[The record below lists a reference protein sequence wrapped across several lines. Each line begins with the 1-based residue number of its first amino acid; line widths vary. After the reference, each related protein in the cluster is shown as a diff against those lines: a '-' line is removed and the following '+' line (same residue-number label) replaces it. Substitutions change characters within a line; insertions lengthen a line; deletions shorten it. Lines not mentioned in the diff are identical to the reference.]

1 MNDGPYG
8 FPRATALVNVLQ
20 RSCDHDLGAGRHRQI
35 SEECHGLGRDAV
47 VVKLLLRM
55 TAHRAQIDALVGVA
69 SVWAENPKGGRRRTS
84 SLRDNARSGPAAAV
98 EVLRMT
104 GLRVEGLT
112 ELTHHSLVQYQ
123 LPGTDELTP
132 RW

>member
-8 FPRATALVNVLQ
+8 FPRATALANVLQ

-55 TAHRAQIDALVGVA
+55 TAHRAQIDALAGVA
-69 SVWAENPKGGRRRTS
+69 SVWAENPKGGRRRN
-84 SLRDNARSGPAAAV
+84 LILEEQRAFWARGGGGSPADDCGS
-98 EVLRMT
+98 R
-104 GLRVEGLT
+104 G
-112 ELTHHSLVQYQ
+112 
-123 LPGTDELTP
+123 
-132 RW
+132 